1 MRRVGGTGGRT
12 RFLPRTG
19 MIGGMI
25 QFYFVFQFS
34 TTYVPL
40 VPLNERVD
48 SDIVR
53 GVLGRI
59 DLRHTGDI

>member
-1 MRRVGGTGGRT
+1 
-12 RFLPRTG
+12 